1 MKAILLAGLLA
12 LAAIPALAHSA
23 LDATAPENGAVLA
36 QVPPHVVLTFANRIR
51 LTRVHMTHDAGDAID
66 LDLGTQTSFATR
78 FELPLKD
85 LGSGLYRIEWRGLS
99 GDGHVMRAVFTFRV
113 Q

>member
-12 LAAIPALAHSA
+12 LAAIPALAHSS

-36 QVPPHVVLTFANRIR
+36 QVPPHIALTFANRIR
-51 LTRVHMTHDAGDAID
+51 LTRVHMTHDAGDVID
-66 LDLGTQTSFATR
+66 LDLDKQTSFATR

-85 LGSGLYRIEWRGLS
+85 LDSGLYRIEWRGLS
-99 GDGHVMRAVFTFRV
+99 ADGHVMREAFTFRV